1 VILKDH
7 ARGADFVDRVRSSC
21 SSEHEKRARSERSA
35 TKLLLVFLF
44 WAGWSSEGK
53 AENFKVAI
61 PSTTQAVLAF
71 TTARDKGYYR
81 TDGLDVELILMS
93 APIASR
99 ALLSGDVAVATVGGA
114 GLPPLLR
121 GSPLKFLFTT
131 YNRAMFWLYAKP
143 EIRDVKALKGKRVGV
158 SGIGSGPDSLLRE
171 MLRQSGL
178 DPARDVTIL
187 SLGVM
192 PTIFSGLQS
201 GMVDAAM
208 LSPPVTFKAEEAGF
222 RELVAFPKQD
232 LVEPQGS
239 VLVRDVLLQSDP
251 LQVERFLRG
260 TYKGFLYIKEH
271 RAGTI
276 AMVARYLQVSES
288 LAAKAY
294 DQVIRP
300 AITQDGTLN
309 QETQAKAVAHVLT
322 RLDLKEAPP
331 LAKIFDFSLTRKVIA
346 DLQSK
351 GWKP

>member
-1 VILKDH
+1 MRWAIVQSTFVFFLVNYLTA
-7 ARGADFVDRVRSSC
+7 ARAQS
-21 SSEHEKRARSERSA
+21 
-35 TKLLLVFLF
+35 
-44 WAGWSSEGK
+44 
-53 AENFKVAI
+53 FKVAV

-81 TDGLDVELILMS
+81 AEGLDVELILMS

-114 GLPPLLR
+114 GLPPVLR

-131 YNRAMFWLYAKP
+131 YNRAMFWLYARP
-143 EIRDVKALKGKRVGV
+143 EIRDVKALKGRRVGV

-171 MLRQSGL
+171 ILRQNGL
-178 DPARDVTIL
+178 DPARDITIL

-201 GMVDAAM
+201 GTVDAAM
-208 LSPPVTFKAEEAGF
+208 LSPPVTFKAEQAGF
-222 RELVAFPKQD
+222 RELVAFPTVD
-232 LVEPQGS
+232 LVELQGS
-239 VLVRDVLLQSDP
+239 VLVRDTLLHSEPAQI
-251 LQVERFLRG
+251 ERFLRG
-260 TYKGFLYIKEH
+260 TVKGFRYISEN

-276 AMVARYLQVSES
+276 PIVARYLQLSEA
-288 LAAKAY
+288 LAVRAY

-300 AITQDGTLN
+300 AMTQDGTLN
-309 QETQAKAVAHVLT
+309 QETQAKAVEHVLK

-331 LAKIFDFSLTRKVIA
+331 LSKIFDFTLARKVSA
-346 DLQSK
+346 DIQAQ